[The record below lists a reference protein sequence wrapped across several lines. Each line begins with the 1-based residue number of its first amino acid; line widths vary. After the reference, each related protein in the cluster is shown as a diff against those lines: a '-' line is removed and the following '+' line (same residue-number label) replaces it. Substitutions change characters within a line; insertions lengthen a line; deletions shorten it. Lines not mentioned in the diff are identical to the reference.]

1 MAFYNQTPMP
11 INTSELPPEL
21 KRMVPANNNRE
32 KVESESLHPTIDIY
46 LGGELGEQ
54 IYKTRLPSGKEV
66 TVNRVFN
73 NRIMGIEGVLLAEE
87 EARARK
93 EEEAATGIEEKQAIV
108 HKALERTAEEVK
120 FIKKIAT
127 FLRGKSDHIVFI
139 NPESITDM
147 VDPSIPKDAIH
158 LLTTRDII
166 LELTQKFHDA
176 GFTEPRTQM
185 NNPGIIFEKGK
196 AKFVI
201 LFAPEKGA
209 ARAA

>member
-1 MAFYNQTPMP
+1 
-11 INTSELPPEL
+11 
-21 KRMVPANNNRE
+21 
-32 KVESESLHPTIDIY
+32 
-46 LGGELGEQ
+46 
-54 IYKTRLPSGKEV
+54 
-66 TVNRVFN
+66 
-73 NRIMGIEGVLLAEE
+73 MGIEGVLLAEE

-176 GFTEPRTQM
+176 GFTEP
-185 NNPGIIFEKGK
+185 PAF
-196 AKFVI
+196 
-201 LFAPEKGA
+201 
-209 ARAA
+209 